1 MKKHLLML
9 ALASS
14 CLVGT
19 HAYAMTEGDYNVAK
33 TKIEADYK
41 VDKAKCDELKGNA
54 NDVCDDRA
62 KGKMNV
68 AKASLENEY
77 KPTPEH
83 ARDVEEAKIKMAYNV
98 ADEKCDSMK
107 GDAKDGCQKQAKMER
122 DQKVD
127 AMKKMKK

>member
-9 ALASS
+9 AFASS
-14 CLVGT
+14 ALIGS
-19 HAYAMTEGDYNVAK
+19 HAFAMTEGDYDVAK

-41 VDKAKCDELKGNA
+41 VDKVKCDQLKGNA

-68 AKASLENEY
+68 AKATLENEY

-83 ARDVEEAKIKMAYNV
+83 AKDMEEAKIKMAYNV
-98 ADEKCDSMK
+98 ADEKCDSLK
-107 GDAKDGCQKQAKMER
+107 DDAEDACQKQAKMER
-122 DQKVD
+122 DQKMD
-127 AMKKMKK
+127 AMKKMK